1 MELSALILQYGLWA
15 VFLAVFMEQ
24 LGFPLPTLPLLLV
37 VGAGAATDPGF
48 GLAALAVTVVAS
60 VGGGVLMFAA
70 GRKYGH
76 SILGFFCRIS
86 LSPTSCIDHGLAA
99 LDRVGPLALVMARF
113 MPGLSAMAPA
123 LAGKAGMPLRV
134 FLVSQGVAAGLFA
147 ATGIGVGRAFHDM
160 IEPLVRSLDT
170 YARPIGLALALAIG
184 AWLAYVVLVKRRR
197 RVL

>member
-37 VGAGAATDPGF
+37 VGAAAATSPGF
-48 GLAALAVTVVAS
+48 GIAALGVTMVAS
-60 VGGGVLMFAA
+60 VVGGAVMFVA
-70 GRKYGH
+70 GRKYGQ

-86 LSPTSCIDHGLAA
+86 LTPSACVDIGLAA

-134 FLVSQGVAAGLFA
+134 FLVSQGVAAALFA
-147 ATGIGVGRAFHDM
+147 ATGIGVGRAFHDT
-160 IEPLVRSLDT
+160 IEPLVRGLDA